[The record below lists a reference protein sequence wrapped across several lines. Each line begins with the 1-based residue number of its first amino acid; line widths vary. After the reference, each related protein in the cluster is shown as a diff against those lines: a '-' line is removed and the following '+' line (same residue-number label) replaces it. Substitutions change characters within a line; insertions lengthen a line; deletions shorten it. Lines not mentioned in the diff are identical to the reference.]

1 MDFFKNRILNQT
13 VTVNWYLLAYPHTKK
28 IITTKT
34 MYIHKFCCCWK
45 YTMNFILKQFDI
57 PSAD

>member
-1 MDFFKNRILNQT
+1 MTLSVLKMDFFKNRILNET

-34 MYIHKFCCCWK
+34 MYIHKFVVVENIPW
-45 YTMNFILKQFDI
+45 ILF
-57 PSAD
+57 